1 MKAAKSVILYALAIL
16 WLVIAGYPYAYM
28 FATSLKDQSGFFR
41 DPTGLIGKYTLDSY
55 KLVFELGLFRYF
67 ANSVIISV
75 ICVGLVIILA
85 CMVSYC
91 LARMRFFLNRPLY
104 FIFIAGMMIPVH
116 TTLIPVYILT
126 REMGLYDQL
135 WALVGPY
142 IAFSLPVSVIIL
154 TQFAREIPGELEE
167 AAIMDGAGRTRT
179 FVSVI
184 LPLLAPA
191 IATVGIY
198 NFIHIWNE
206 FVFALILI
214 STKARMT
221 LPLGLREFYAEFS
234 VNVPGIMA
242 ALTLGSLPLLIAYFI
257 SQEKVVSGISA
268 GAVKG

>member
-1 MKAAKSVILYALAIL
+1 VKFAKSAVLYVLAIL

-28 FATSLKDQSGFFR
+28 FATSLKDQPGFFR

-55 KLVFELGLFRYF
+55 RLVFELGLFRYF
-67 ANSVIISV
+67 ANSVIISA
-75 ICVGLVIILA
+75 ICVTLVILLA

-91 LARMRFFLNRPLY
+91 LARVRFLLNRPLY
-104 FIFIAGMMIPVH
+104 FLFIAGMMIPVH
-116 TTLIPVYILT
+116 TTLIPVCILT
-126 REMGLYDQL
+126 SEMGLYDRL

-167 AAIMDGAGRTRT
+167 AAVMDGAGRTRT

-191 IATVGIY
+191 TATVGIY

-214 STKARMT
+214 STRDRMT

-234 VNVPGIMA
+234 VNVPGVMA
-242 ALTLGSLPLLIAYFI
+242 ALTLGLLPLLIAYFI